1 MAGILIVDQIQ
12 NSSNVALINVGALAA
27 NTVGTAQIQAG
38 SIDSTKIQAGSIN
51 STLITSVSNT
61 AIIGDLTA
69 VKITNTGGWSIT
81 PSGTKLYFNYNGT
94 NVASLDSIG
103 IFIAANNVTAF
114 GTP

>member
-1 MAGILIVDQIQ
+1 MPLSKISANGI
-12 NSSNVALINVGALAA
+12 
-27 NTVGTAQIQAG
+27 TG
-38 SIDSTKIQAGSIN
+38 SITSSQIA
-51 STLITSVSNT
+51 SVSNT
-61 AIIGDLTA
+61 AITGNIISTQITSVANTQITGNLTA